1 MIAPDRRDATGGLS
15 LVTILCLGLL
25 LLGIASAIILSLIPI
40 YIPSRNENQQQVVLS
55 AQQQATYSIPTGILY
70 LTGPLTQAQIDSVVG
85 QVIEVNLENH
95 IYLVSFQFQGLLKDD
110 STTVDSTVRPSSA
123 TVSTSV
129 NRVS

>member
-15 LVTILCLGLL
+15 FVTILCLGLL
-25 LLGIASAIILSLIPI
+25 LLGIASAIILSLIPV

-55 AQQQATYSIPTGILY
+55 AQQQATYSLPTGILY